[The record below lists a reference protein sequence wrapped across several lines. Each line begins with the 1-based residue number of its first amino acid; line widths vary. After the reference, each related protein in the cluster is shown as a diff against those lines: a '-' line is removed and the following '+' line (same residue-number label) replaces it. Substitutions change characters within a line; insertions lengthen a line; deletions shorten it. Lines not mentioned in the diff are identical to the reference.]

1 METRM
6 RRVAVDIPAGKCEPR
21 ADGKMMR
28 RAGGTAQDDFGAE
41 NVSSKTCQSGDLDPN
56 KFPDRGADPQMM
68 WCDMERD
75 GFHNLI
81 ELFFE
86 EES

>member
-1 METRM
+1 
-6 RRVAVDIPAGKCEPR
+6 
-21 ADGKMMR
+21 MR
-28 RAGGTAQDDFGAE
+28 RAGGTAQDDFGRE
-41 NVSSKTCQSGDLDPN
+41 NVSRKTCQSGDLDPN
-56 KFPDRGADPQMM
+56 KFPDRGADLQMM

-86 EES
+86 EESELELKVVYHHAAEFIRGHASDKDY